1 MNKQRLKKLGIDTS
15 NLKPGGLKFNK
26 NKITFDKTS
35 CDIIT
40 INDVI
45 CFALCISKHFK
56 EDIFYIKGQTT
67 KSNTPCFAVNK
78 VDINFS
84 FISRKIR
91 VSLHS
96 QYGKIHVNFSK
107 SSIRNHLS
115 DEIFLFDS
123 SIDRYN
129 YAEMLLTEY
138 EFSCK
143 DLV

>member
-1 MNKQRLKKLGIDTS
+1 MNKQRLKKLGVDTS

-35 CDIIT
+35 CDAIT

-67 KSNTPCFAVNK
+67 ELNTPCFVMNK

-84 FISRKIR
+84 FISRKVRICLYSR
-91 VSLHS
+91 S
-96 QYGKIHVNFSK
+96 GKIHVNFWK
-107 SSIRNHLS
+107 SSACNNRS
-115 DEIFLFDS
+115 DDIFLFDS

-129 YAEMLLTEY
+129 YTEMLLTEY

>member
-1 MNKQRLKKLGIDTS
+1 MNKQRLKKLGVDTS

-35 CDIIT
+35 CDAVT
-40 INDVI
+40 INDII

-67 KSNTPCFAVNK
+67 ELNTPCYAVNK

-84 FISRKIR
+84 FVSRKIR
-91 VSLHS
+91 ICLQSR
-96 QYGKIHVNFSK
+96 YGKIYVHFWK
-107 SSIRNHLS
+107 SSTGNHSS
-115 DEIFLFDS
+115 DKIFSFES
-123 SIDRYN
+123 SIDRYS
-129 YAEMLLTEY
+129 YAEMQLTDY
-138 EFSCK
+138 EFSYK

>member
-1 MNKQRLKKLGIDTS
+1 MNKQRLKKLGVDTS

-35 CDIIT
+35 FDTIT
-40 INDVI
+40 INDII

-56 EDIFYIKGQTT
+56 EDIFYIRGQTT
-67 KSNTPCFAVNK
+67 ESNTPCYGVNK
-78 VDINFS
+78 VDIDFS
-84 FISRKIR
+84 FISRKIK

-96 QYGKIHVNFSK
+96 QYGKIHVNLSK

-115 DEIFLFDS
+115 DEIFSFES
-123 SIDRYN
+123 SIDRYS
-129 YAEMLLTEY
+129 YPEMRLTDY
-138 EFSCK
+138 EFSYK